1 MPTKMPIWK
10 TIIAVNTK
18 STWPLCY
25 TKYIKCT
32 TIFLTISNLCE
43 EDIRSYFDNIQ
54 DDSESDIQDH
64 FSDYELSESENEDMT
79 VENANNMDA
88 IVYSETYWF
97 CLFWDILVL
106 FILRHTGFVYSQT
119 YLFCLFWDILVL
131 FILRHTGFVYSQTYW
146 FCLFSDIL
154 VLFIE
159 LTKPV
164 CLRINKTSMSEN
176 KQNQYVW

>member
-1 MPTKMPIWK
+1 M
-10 TIIAVNTK
+10 
-18 STWPLCY
+18 Y
-25 TKYIKCT
+25 

-97 CLFWDILVL
+97 CLF
-106 FILRHTGFVYSQT
+106 
-119 YLFCLFWDILVL
+119 
-131 FILRHTGFVYSQTYW
+131 
-146 FCLFSDIL
+146 
-154 VLFIE
+154 
-159 LTKPV
+159 
-164 CLRINKTSMSEN
+164 
-176 KQNQYVW
+176 